1 MIELRD
7 KDEIDSGFFP
17 IVERAL
23 KTALER
29 NHPRELYVV
38 KVDGWFDYKWQG
50 FSGTEMHE
58 IAIWRHNLTIPPFH
72 PSRVLSERH
81 FRSSDRGS
89 YEPSPSKPLHIRQ
102 PSSQNLNRRVS
113 DISSS
118 GMFIWYSHV
127 HKDSDRASLMLYL
140 TESSETSG
148 WYAGFAKKSKWC
160 LGQVKGTSRRA
171 LAELDLA

>member
-1 MIELRD
+1 MIELRN
-7 KDEIDSGFFP
+7 KDDVDSGFLP
-17 IVERAL
+17 IVER
-23 KTALER
+23 TVQSVLER
-29 NHPRELYVV
+29 DHPRELYVV

-81 FRSSDRGS
+81 FRSSDQGS

-102 PSSQNLNRRVS
+102 PSSHNLNRRVR

-118 GMFIWYSHV
+118 AVFVWYSHV
-127 HKDSDRASLMLYL
+127 RKDSDRASLMLYS
-140 TESSETSG
+140 TDSSEASG
-148 WYAGFAKKSKWC
+148 WYASFAKKGQWR

-171 LAELDLA
+171 LAGLDFS